1 MYLQILRESPAR
13 IQILF
18 TAMVIL
24 ICGIVVMGLG
34 ILAGWMIFGIG
45 LSGMQAALNDLSS
58 PQNISL
64 LKFFQIIQSIGLFIV
79 PPVVVAYF
87 LDGKPSVF
95 LKYKTLPFFKSIL
108 LVIAIIYFAD
118 PLINWL
124 TEFNSKLMLPQWLNG
139 IQTWMQDS
147 EDQADKITK
156 AFLATKSVS
165 DMTLNLFMIG
175 LLPAVGEELLFRG
188 VVQQLFK
195 KLTRNSH
202 AAIWITAVLFSALHV
217 QFFGFLPRM
226 ILGAMFGY
234 MLEWSGTLWLPII
247 AHFINNATAVIAY
260 YLTEKGII
268 GTDIE
273 KFGTSSHGTSY
284 LVFISMIFLFI
295 FFRILY
301 LNREN
306 KEVIVS

>member
-13 IQILF
+13 TQILF

-45 LSGMQAALNDLSS
+45 LSGMQTALNDLSS

-87 LDGKPSVF
+87 LDGRPSVF

-156 AFLATKSVS
+156 AFLATKSIS
-165 DMTLNLFMIG
+165 ELTLNLFMIG

-202 AAIWITAVLFSALHV
+202 AAIWITAALFSALHV

-260 YLTEKGII
+260 YLTEKGVI

-295 FFRILY
+295 FFRMLY